1 MARPFCKKT
10 HKNGIRDMQT
20 KHSFVDR
27 IEETLIAALLGLM
40 TLVTFANVVARFG
53 FNSNILW
60 ALELTVFLFAWLVLL
75 GASYAVKKH
84 SHLGVDAIINI
95 LPAPVA
101 RMVGLFAAACC
112 LLFSFFMLKGAYD
125 YWAVF
130 ADLPPTSGRWFPTGF
145 AEKFRSQ
152 SFYEVQDIPMI
163 GIFNFLEGL
172 INYGDEYEKLPKVV
186 PYIVLPVSMFLLLF
200 RFAQASVAIWKGE
213 TDRLV
218 ASHEV
223 EDEIEEVRAL
233 QGEHD

>member
-1 MARPFCKKT
+1 
-10 HKNGIRDMQT
+10 MQH

-27 IEETLIAALLGLM
+27 IEETLIAILIGLM
-40 TLVTFANVVARFG
+40 TVITFANVIARFG

-60 ALELTVFLFAWLVLL
+60 ALELTVFLFGWLVLM

-84 SHLGVDAIINI
+84 SHLGVDAIINMVS
-95 LPAPVA
+95 PATARVMGMVA
-101 RMVGLFAAACC
+101 VACC
-112 LLFSFFMLKGAYD
+112 LVFSVFMVKGAYD

-145 AEKFRSQ
+145 VEKFRSQ
-152 SFYEVQDIPMI
+152 SFYEVQDVPMI
-163 GIFNFLEGL
+163 AIFGFLEDL

-186 PYIVLPVSMFLLLF
+186 PYLVLPVSMILLLYRFGQAAMQIF
-200 RFAQASVAIWKGE
+200 RGE

-223 EDEIEEVRAL
+223 EDEIEEVRAQ

>member
-1 MARPFCKKT
+1 
-10 HKNGIRDMQT
+10 MQT
-20 KHSFVDR
+20 KHTFVDR
-27 IEETLIAALLGLM
+27 IEETLIAFFLGMM
-40 TLVTFANVVARFG
+40 TLITFANVIARFG

-60 ALELTVFLFAWLVLL
+60 ALEATVFLFAWLVLL

-84 SHLGVDAIINI
+84 AHLGVDVIINMVS
-95 LPAPVA
+95 PAVA
-101 RMVGLFAAACC
+101 RIIGLIAAAAC
-112 LLFSFFMLKGAYD
+112 LAYAVLMLKGAYD

-152 SFYEVQDIPMI
+152 SFYEVQDVPMI
-163 GIFNFLEGL
+163 GMFQFLEDL

-186 PYIVLPVSMFLLLF
+186 PYIVLPIGMLLLTYRFFQATMRIF
-200 RFAQASVAIWKGE
+200 RGQ

>member
-1 MARPFCKKT
+1 
-10 HKNGIRDMQT
+10 MQH

-27 IEETLIAALLGLM
+27 IEETLIAILLGLM
-40 TLVTFANVVARFG
+40 TVITFANVIARFG

-60 ALELTVFLFAWLVLL
+60 ALELTVFLFGWLVLL

-84 SHLGVDAIINI
+84 SHLGVDAIINMV
-95 LPAPVA
+95 PAGVA
-101 RMVGLFAAACC
+101 RIMGIIAVAAC
-112 LLFSFFMLKGAYD
+112 LLFSVFMVKGAYD

-145 AEKFRSQ
+145 ADKFRSQ
-152 SFYEVQDIPMI
+152 SFYEVQDVPMI
-163 GIFNFLEGL
+163 GIFRFLEDL

-186 PYIVLPVSMFLLLF
+186 PYLVLPVSMLLLLY
-200 RFAQASVAIWKGE
+200 RFAQASMQIWRGE

-223 EDEIEEVRAL
+223 EDEIEEVRAQ

>member
-1 MARPFCKKT
+1 
-10 HKNGIRDMQT
+10 MQQR
-20 KHSFVDR
+20 HSFVDR
-27 IEETLIAALLGLM
+27 IEETLIALLLGLM
-40 TLVTFANVVARFG
+40 TLITFANVIARFG

-60 ALELTVFLFAWLVLL
+60 ALELTVFLFGWLVLL

-84 SHLGVDAIINI
+84 SHLGVDAILNMVPPSAARIMGLI
-95 LPAPVA
+95 SVA
-101 RMVGLFAAACC
+101 IC
-112 LLFSFFMLKGAYD
+112 LVFSLLLLKGAYD

-145 AEKFRSQ
+145 EDKFRSQ
-152 SFYEVQDIPMI
+152 SFYEVQDVPMI
-163 GIFNFLEGL
+163 GALRFLEDW
-172 INYGDEYEKLPKVV
+172 INYGEEYEKLPKVV
-186 PYIVLPVSMFLLLF
+186 PYLVLPVSMALMVF
-200 RFAQASVAIWKGE
+200 RFFQAALQIWRGE